1 MGLVPPPLLWNPVF
15 LRQPRHINVHWPSLA
30 TLYFIPPYS
39 PPLDPGTGV
48 FSSEKWVCFVVL
60 MRQTWDWLLKAIV
73 KEYTW
78 YCSSAYWGGKFL
90 WPGRAAKEN
99 FAQTRLL
106 LIFESGTGN
115 RRSPFI
121 LFSIA
126 ELLKLSPQTVV
137 YYDHTLWTR
146 DACETVC

>member
-1 MGLVPPPLLWNPVF
+1 MHGIVAQLIGEASSCDQGE
-15 LRQPRHINVHWPSLA
+15 RPRK
-30 TLYFIPPYS
+30 T
-39 PPLDPGTGV
+39 
-48 FSSEKWVCFVVL
+48 
-60 MRQTWDWLLKAIV
+60 
-73 KEYTW
+73 
-78 YCSSAYWGGKFL
+78 
-90 WPGRAAKEN
+90 
-99 FAQTRLL
+99 AQTQLL

-137 YYDHTLWTR
+137 YCDHTLWTR